1 MNELI
6 AVLEAKDTL
15 DAELVVG
22 KEYYK
27 GNDGIP
33 GKDGKDGSD
42 QVYIG
47 ADEPTDERVK
57 LWIDT
62 DATPSSEVVS
72 WDDVEDK
79 PEIPAPYE
87 LPVASATTL
96 GGIKV
101 GVGLDITNG
110 VLSATGD
117 AVATAIDWSNVQNKP
132 AFADVATSGDY
143 NDLSNKPT
151 IPSVEGLASEVYVN
165 EKVAAID
172 VPEIP
177 TNVSAFTNDAG
188 YLTKHQSLVDYALKS
203 EIPAPYTLPI
213 ASTSTLGGVKV
224 DGSTITIADGI
235 ISAISGGSSG
245 GVSGYYFDPTATLT
259 NDDKLHIIEIWNNKN
274 IPVFIGQYSVIRMFM
289 AAGYMY
295 FCVLSPNGSVSND
308 ILVYTLQVTN
318 AAELKITSDKFI
330 INQSYS
336 LLTNTDG
343 GNVLT
348 SNNWQNYISIGGSGD
363 WNYTNDI
370 WDSNLYNA
378 KELIFVMGNSGSN
391 MVDSVQCYYNFSK
404 DSAGGETTLGGSFT
418 NCRYYLK
425 TESGNIYWE
434 YTGSVMNVYNNSESY
449 YFLYK
454 T

>member
-1 MNELI
+1 
-6 AVLEAKDTL
+6 
-15 DAELVVG
+15 
-22 KEYYK
+22 
-27 GNDGIP
+27 
-33 GKDGKDGSD
+33 
-42 QVYIG
+42 
-47 ADEPTDERVK
+47 
-57 LWIDT
+57 
-62 DATPSSEVVS
+62 
-72 WDDVEDK
+72 
-79 PEIPAPYE
+79 
-87 LPVASATTL
+87 
-96 GGIKV
+96 
-101 GVGLDITNG
+101 
-110 VLSATGD
+110 
-117 AVATAIDWSNVQNKP
+117 
-132 AFADVATSGDY
+132 
-143 NDLSNKPT
+143 
-151 IPSVEGLASEVYVN
+151 
-165 EKVAAID
+165 
-172 VPEIP
+172 
-177 TNVSAFTNDAG
+177 
-188 YLTKHQSLVDYALKS
+188 
-203 EIPAPYTLPI
+203 
-213 ASTSTLGGVKV
+213 
-224 DGSTITIADGI
+224 
-235 ISAISGGSSG
+235 
-245 GVSGYYFDPTATLT
+245 
-259 NDDKLHIIEIWNNKN
+259 
-274 IPVFIGQYSVIRMFM
+274 
-289 AAGYMY
+289 MY